1 MSSAVGPSAVRDD
14 VLVRRENGI
23 LIVTINRP
31 QQRNAVNGAV
41 ADGIARALDL
51 LDNDSGLR
59 AGVLHGSGPA
69 FCAGMDLKAFAA
81 GEPVRDRCA
90 ASHASSSARPPSH

>member
-1 MSSAVGPSAVRDD
+1 MSSAAGPSAVRDD

-41 ADGIARALDL
+41 AEGIARALDL
-51 LDNDSGLR
+51 LDDDSGLPAALVAWTQDR
-59 AGVLHGSGPA
+59 IAGKPA
-69 FCAGMDLKAFAA
+69 TDSC
-81 GEPVRDRCA
+81 P
-90 ASHASSSARPPSH
+90 AS